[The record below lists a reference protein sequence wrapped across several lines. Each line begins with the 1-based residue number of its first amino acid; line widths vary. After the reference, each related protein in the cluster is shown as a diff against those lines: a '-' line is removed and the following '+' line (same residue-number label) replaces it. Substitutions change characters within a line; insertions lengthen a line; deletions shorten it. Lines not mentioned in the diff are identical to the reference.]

1 MKNFINEF
9 KKFAMRGNVIDMAVG
24 IIIGAAFGKIV
35 DSLVK
40 DIIMPPIGLLMGKVD
55 FANLYFVLHDGAVP
69 GPYVSLDA
77 AQQAGAV
84 TMNIGMFLNALIS
97 FIIVAFA
104 VFVLIKA
111 INTLQE
117 KMLAKEK
124 KAEAAAAPTTKK
136 CPFCCSEIALE
147 AVRCP
152 HCTSELPV
160 EKKDNGKKSRKK

>member
-40 DIIMPPIGLLMGKVD
+40 DIIMPPLGMLMGKVD
-55 FANLYFVLHDGAVP
+55 FTNLFIVLHDGAVA
-69 GPYVSLDA
+69 GPYISLEA
-77 AQQAGAV
+77 AQNAGAV

-104 VFVLIKA
+104 VFILIKT

-117 KMLAKEK
+117 KMLASEK
-124 KAEAAAAPTTKK
+124 REEAAAAPITKK
-136 CPFCCSEIALE
+136 CPFCCTEIPLDAC
-147 AVRCP
+147 RCP
-152 HCTSELPV
+152 NCTSEIPS
-160 EKKDNGKKSRKK
+160 KK